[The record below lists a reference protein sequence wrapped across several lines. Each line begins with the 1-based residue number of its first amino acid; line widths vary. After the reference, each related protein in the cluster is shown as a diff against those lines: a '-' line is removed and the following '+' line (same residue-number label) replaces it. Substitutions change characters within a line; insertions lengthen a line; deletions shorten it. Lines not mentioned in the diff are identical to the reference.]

1 VKTLCLIGV
10 KNRGEVNGMS
20 ESRTKIEQLRR
31 RRTMVAIMVLVI
43 FAVYVAWLVFGAKV
57 FG

>member
-1 VKTLCLIGV
+1 MKTLCLIGV